1 MWHKYL
7 GAFTKASLTDRQIA
21 DNARSEPTNRQ
32 LFTPTVEAMQAGRKK
47 LEKVQQVLLGQPWLS
62 WLSRLVWTALI
73 WLGSGV
79 GQPALATEVVLTLP
93 FEHTTARPE
102 YNWIRE
108 SFTVALAELLDAPGL
123 IAVPLD
129 ECHLA
134 YEKLGLPRTALL
146 TRATEIKLGEIVGA
160 DLLVRGTYMVTGEG
174 KDCMLT
180 VRAQMI
186 SLREGKLIGSEH
198 VLSAPVANLQVIQGK
213 LAWELLYQRNPALPF
228 SRDRLIARAT
238 RIAPTAYEIYVKALV
253 TEDPADRARLLIRA
267 IEEAT
272 RNAQLTFPQAYFELG
287 LLHYRAGRYGE
298 AMTWLERIRTTDPR
312 GLEAS
317 FYLGVCQLLTNQ
329 TEAAIKTYKAL
340 LTPMPLFETYVNAGV
355 AYMQK
360 GDFAE
365 AARLTKLAADTV
377 PLDDDTL
384 FNYAYA
390 LWRDGRLAEAVTPLE
405 TLTKRTVTDGR
416 AWYVLSKVYAKLG
429 RTAEAAVALDAA
441 KRHAPDFAKWET
453 AGKPPW
459 LPSVKTRFNREAFH
473 RYARGEEQSRQQAF
487 LGTSVLQ
494 RTAELMR
501 DAQAAFLENRSD
513 AALEKLAQII
523 QLAPDHSEAHLLLG
537 RIHERRGDLSAAIQA
552 LKAAV
557 FWNPKLTAAH
567 VLLGRILLTQGE
579 RTRAAVHIR
588 QALELNP
595 DDPDAQAAQ
604 RLLLAPPQ

>member
-1 MWHKYL
+1 MGFEQKRDT
-7 GAFTKASLTDRQIA
+7 AQKAR
-21 DNARSEPTNRQ
+21 ARRRWSSGR
-32 LFTPTVEAMQAGRKK
+32 LWAG
-47 LEKVQQVLLGQPWLS
+47 
-62 WLSRLVWTALI
+62 LI
-73 WLGSGV
+73 WVWLWSGLSGP
-79 GQPALATEVVLTLP
+79 GQTATATEVVLTLP

-108 SFTVALAELLDAPGL
+108 SFTVAMAELLDSPGL

-146 TRATEIKLGEIVGA
+146 TRATEIKLGEAVGA
-160 DLLVRGTYMVTGEG
+160 DLLVRGTYTVTGEG
-174 KDCMLT
+174 KDSTLT

-186 SLREGKLIGSEH
+186 SLREGKLVGSEH
-198 VLSAPVANLQVIQGK
+198 VLSAPVADLQVIQGK

-238 RIAPTAYEIYVKALV
+238 RTAPSAYEIYIKALV
-253 TEDPADRARLLIRA
+253 TEDPADRARLLTRA
-267 IEEAT
+267 IEDAT

-298 AMTWLERIRTTDPR
+298 ATMWFERVRATDPR
-312 GLEAS
+312 GLEAG

-329 TEAAIKTYKAL
+329 TDAAIRTHTAL
-340 LTPMPLFETYVNAGV
+340 LAPMPLFETYVNAGV
-355 AYMQK
+355 AHMQK

-377 PLDDDTL
+377 PLDDEAL
-384 FNYAYA
+384 FNYGYA
-390 LWRDGRLAEAVTPLE
+390 LWRDGRPAEAVTPLE
-405 TLTKRTVTDGR
+405 TLTKRTATNGR
-416 AWYVLSKVYAKLG
+416 AWYVLSKVYAKVG
-429 RTAEAAVALDAA
+429 RTAEATAALDAA
-441 KRHAPDFAKWET
+441 KRHAPDFARWET

-459 LPSVKTRFNREAFH
+459 LPFVKTRFNREAFH

-487 LGTSVLQ
+487 LGTSVVQ

-513 AALEKLAQII
+513 TALEKLAQVI

-537 RIHERRGDLSAAIQA
+537 RVHERRGDLPAAVQA

-567 VLLGRILLTQGE
+567 VLLGRILLTQGD
-579 RTRAAVHIR
+579 RARAAVHIR
-588 QALELNP
+588 QALDLNP

-604 RLLLAPPQ
+604 RLLLAPPR